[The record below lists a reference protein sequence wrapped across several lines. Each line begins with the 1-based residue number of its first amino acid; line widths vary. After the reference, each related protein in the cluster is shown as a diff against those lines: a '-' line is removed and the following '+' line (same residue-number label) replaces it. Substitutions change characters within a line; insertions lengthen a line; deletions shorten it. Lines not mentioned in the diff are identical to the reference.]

1 MNDEAKRP
9 WVDVSNWKRFGYMIL
24 FAVIYNIAEIVLVA
38 VVIIQVGFT
47 LIKGSRNERLLRF
60 GGQLSAYVYRIFQY
74 LTYNIE
80 EKPYPFSDWPE
91 YKVSEEATAAAAE
104 SGEQGQGP

>member
-1 MNDEAKRP
+1 MTDKAKKT
-9 WVDVSNWKRFGYMIL
+9 WADVSNWKRFVHMIL
-24 FAVIYNIAEIVLVA
+24 FLIIARVTEIVLVV

-47 LIKGSRNERLLRF
+47 FITGSRNERLLRS
-60 GGQLSAYVYRIFQY
+60 GGQLSSYLYRIFQY

-91 YKVSEEATAAAAE
+91 YKVSKEATAAAAE
-104 SGEQGQGP
+104 GGEQGEEP